1 MGLRDKMDAG
11 KFVLLAEMEPPKGV
25 DVSALLAA
33 AAAVRDRVDALVV
46 PEMGDAVMK
55 MSSLGGAALLGG
67 QGFETVM
74 QVSCRDRNRLALQ
87 ADLLAAWAL
96 GVGAILAVQGENP
109 SQGDHHTARPVFD
122 LDLVELLET
131 VGRLNSGRD
140 LAGAELAGRPGFL
153 IGSTFNPDG
162 DSPERELAAL
172 DRKIAAGASF
182 FVTPPVFEA
191 GPLLRVRDELRDR
204 QVRLVPTV
212 LVLKSVGMARY
223 LDRHFRDVSIS
234 DRIMARLQQGPDRVE
249 VCLDIARE
257 LIEELKA
264 GGLAGVMIS
273 PSGWEDRLPRLL
285 DGLS

>member
-1 MGLRDKMDAG
+1 VSLRDKLDAG
-11 KFVLLAEMEPPKGV
+11 KFVILAELEPPKGV
-25 DVSALLAA
+25 DVSALLAN
-33 AAAVRDRVDALVV
+33 AAAVRGRVDALVV
-46 PEMGDAVMK
+46 SEMGDAVMK
-55 MSSLGGAALLGG
+55 MSALGGAALLEG

-96 GVGAILAVQGENP
+96 GVGAVLAVQGESP
-109 SQGDHHTARPVFD
+109 SQGDHYAARPVFD
-122 LDLVELLET
+122 LDPVELLGA

-153 IGSTFNPDG
+153 AGAAFNPNG
-162 DSPERELAAL
+162 GSLERELAAL

-182 FVTPPVFEA
+182 FVTPPVFEV

-204 QVRLVPTV
+204 QARLIPTV
-212 LVLKSVGMARY
+212 LVLKSMGMARY
-223 LDRHFRDVSIS
+223 LDRHFRDVNIPA
-234 DRIMARLQQGPDRVE
+234 RTMARLQQAADRVE

-257 LIEELKA
+257 LIQELKA
-264 GGLAGVMIS
+264 GGLAGVMVS